1 MQKHPAGGGFRMKP
15 IKIKLQVTPEQL
27 KELKLLAN
35 ITAQKSIADYV
46 CLCVTAYSEHLVKI
60 MQKNLQENP
69 PVEGVSNDPT

>member
-1 MQKHPAGGGFRMKP
+1 MKP

-46 CLCVTAYSEHLVKI
+46 CLCVTAYSEHLVRI

-69 PVEGVSNDPT
+69 PLSNTADTLEESANEST